1 VQYNQTCSSPV
12 AKRKW
17 EKLISENEIEKVA
30 SAVCALLQGNA
41 P

>member
-1 VQYNQTCSSPV
+1 V

-30 SAVCALLQGNA
+30 SAVWALLQGNA